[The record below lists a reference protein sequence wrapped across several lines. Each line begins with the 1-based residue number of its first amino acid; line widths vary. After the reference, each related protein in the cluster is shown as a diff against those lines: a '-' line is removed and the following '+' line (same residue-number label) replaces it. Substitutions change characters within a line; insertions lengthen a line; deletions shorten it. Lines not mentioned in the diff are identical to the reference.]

1 MIRDPVCGMTIEKE
15 KAAGESNHNGE
26 TYYFCSKPCKKQFDA
41 DPEKYF
47 QPNEAGKT
55 DDNKSH
61 IHSEE
66 LSSDLQKQNQNNRF
80 TVTITGMSCASC
92 VSNIEQALLDI
103 PAVTGASVNLQT
115 GKAAVEYDGNN
126 PPVQEIKDTVASSGD
141 YSILLEEVHFYIMG
155 MMGGHCEGII
165 KKALADVPGVYNSL
179 VSSSTESAKIE
190 YVPSMVTKT
199 ELMKLIEDLGYDVTE
214 KATGEAAM
222 DREREAREKEIRR
235 QKKNLLI
242 AWPLGLLVMAG
253 VMQPYWILPSFIPEI
268 LNSKVVMF
276 LLTTPIVFGPARQ
289 FFVNAS
295 KGLVK
300 GIADMNLLYAVGIGA
315 AYLIAVINTFWPDAG
330 FGGEGAAFYEA
341 AALLTGFI
349 VLGRYLEA
357 LTRGRASEAIR
368 RLMRLQPK
376 QARVIR
382 NGEEME
388 ISADDVE
395 IGDIVVV
402 RPGESIPVDGIVEEG
417 YSSVDQ
423 AMVTGES
430 IPVEKKSGDE
440 VIGATMNKT
449 GTFKFRATKVGKETT
464 LSQIIKMVE
473 EAQTSKAPIQALAD
487 KVAGNFTVG
496 VILLAAGVFLFWFF
510 IGYFLWFVPEGQFI
524 LTPYTLAE
532 VGVFGFAALI
542 SMTTLI
548 IACPCAVG
556 LATPAAIM
564 AGTGKAAENGILFKG
579 GDAVE
584 AASKLQYIVFDKTG
598 TLTKGHPSVTDL
610 VTSNGNEEELLMF
623 AASAELGSEHPL
635 GEAIVR
641 GAKERNVDLAEPTDF
656 DAIPGHGIEAQV
668 NGSRIILGN
677 RKLMEREEISLEDV
691 SNEAE
696 KLEADGKTVM
706 FVALDSRMLGVIAV
720 ADTLRETTK
729 AAIREL
735 QSMGI
740 KVAMLTG
747 DNRRTADAIARRLGI
762 DRVLAEVLPDHKA
775 EEIKKLQSEG
785 YNVAMVGDGINDAPA
800 LAQADVGIAMGAGTD
815 VAKETGDV
823 ILIKDDLIDAIAA
836 LQIARRTMSLTR
848 ENLAWAFGYNILAI
862 PIGMGVLY
870 PFYAQLV
877 SPELAAALMAVS
889 SLSVMLNTQRMKKFL
904 PAIRKRFKDTS
915 EKAEAV
921 PAFAEGT

>member
-1 MIRDPVCGMTIEKE
+1 MVRDPVCGMTIEKE
-15 KAAGESNHNGE
+15 QAAGFSNYNGD
-26 TYYFCSKPCKKQFDA
+26 TFYFCSKPCKKQFDS
-41 DPEKYF
+41 DPEKF
-47 QPNEAGKT
+47 LQQEDT
-55 DDNKSH
+55 TMED
-61 IHSEE
+61 HSAHKEDE
-66 LSSDLQKQNQNNRF
+66 PHTSGIKEKIQNNKI
-80 TVTITGMSCASC
+80 TIEVTGMTCASC
-92 VSNIEQALLDI
+92 VSNIEQSLKDI
-103 PAVTGASVNLQT
+103 SNVTDAAVNLAS
-115 GKAAVEYDGNN
+115 GKAKVEYTGSRAPLHEIKNAVEAAGEYKMVLD
-126 PPVQEIKDTVASSGD
+126 EA
-141 YSILLEEVHFYIMG
+141 HFYVMG

-165 KKALADVPGVYNSL
+165 KKALADVSGVYNSV

-190 YVPSMVTKT
+190 YVPGMVTKT

-253 VMQPYWILPSFIPEI
+253 VMQPYWIFPSIIPEF
-268 LNSKVVMF
+268 LNTKVVMF
-276 LLTTPIVFGPARQ
+276 FLTTPIVLGPARQ

-330 FGGEGAAFYEA
+330 FGGKGAAFYEA

-376 QARVIR
+376 KARVIR
-382 NGEEME
+382 NGGELE

-395 IGDIVVV
+395 IGDIIIV

-430 IPVEKKSGDE
+430 IPVEKKTGDE

-449 GTFKFRATKVGKETT
+449 GTFKFRAIKVGKETT

-487 KVAGNFTVG
+487 KVAGNFTIG
-496 VILLAAGVFLFWFF
+496 IILLAAGVFLFWFF
-510 IGYFLWFVPEGQFI
+510 IGYILWFVPDGQFM

-532 VGVFGFAALI
+532 VGVFGFATLI

-584 AASKLQYIVFDKTG
+584 AASKLDFIVFDKTG
-598 TLTKGHPSVTDL
+598 TLTKGQPSVTDL
-610 VTSNGNEEELLMF
+610 ITSNGKKEEELLML

-641 GAKERNVDLAEPTDF
+641 GAKERDLQLVEPSDF
-656 DAIPGHGIEAQV
+656 NAVPGHGIMTKV
-668 NGSRIILGN
+668 NGSKVVLGN
-677 RKLMEREEISLEDV
+677 RKLMETEGIAIHYATF
-691 SNEAE
+691 EAE
-696 KLEADGKTVM
+696 NLEADGKTVM
-706 FVALDSRMLGVIAV
+706 FVAANKQLIGLVAV
-720 ADTLRETTK
+720 ADTLRSTTGEAMK
-729 AAIREL
+729 EL
-735 QSMGI
+735 QRMGI

-747 DNRRTADAIARRLGI
+747 DNKRTAEAIARRLGI

-775 EEIKKLQSEG
+775 EEVKKLQDEG
-785 YNVAMVGDGINDAPA
+785 YKVAMVGDGINDAPA

-823 ILIKDDLIDAIAA
+823 ILIKDDLIDSIAA
-836 LQIARRTMSLTR
+836 LQIARRTMWLTR
-848 ENLAWAFGYNILAI
+848 ENLMWAFGYNFLAI

-877 SPELAAALMAVS
+877 SPELAAALMALS
-889 SLSVMLNTQRMKKFL
+889 SLSVMLNTQRMKRFA

-915 EKAEAV
+915 ENTETT
-921 PAFAEGT
+921 PAFVGS